1 MNKSNEQLE
10 KLKADLDRQREIV
23 EDTKASRLRPGQ
35 VSALLDPQ
43 QRAAE
48 PEAAEVDSYDWLK
61 RSRQ

>member
-43 QRAAE
+43 QQPAE
-48 PEAAEVDSYDWLK
+48 PKAAEVDSYDWLK